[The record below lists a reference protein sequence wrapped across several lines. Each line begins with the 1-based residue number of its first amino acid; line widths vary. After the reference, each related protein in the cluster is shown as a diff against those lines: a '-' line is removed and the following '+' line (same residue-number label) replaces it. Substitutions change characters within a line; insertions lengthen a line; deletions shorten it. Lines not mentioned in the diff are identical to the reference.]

1 MIAVSRWVRRVLLAL
16 LSSLTLVACSN
27 GARGEPAASAS
38 KADAASTPA
47 MEAGPVPVAT
57 LKELMDSTVDPAADG
72 IWESV
77 AVRETKEGTEHHQP
91 RTPEEWAAVRRH
103 AVTLIESM
111 NLVVLAGRHAAP
123 AGTQPGLGELDPAG
137 IERGIEQKRAVFV
150 GLAKALQ
157 GTAVQALEAID
168 HRDLEGIV
176 KTGGDI
182 DTACEACHVTFW
194 YPNQK

>member
-1 MIAVSRWVRRVLLAL
+1 
-16 LSSLTLVACSN
+16 
-27 GARGEPAASAS
+27 
-38 KADAASTPA
+38 
-47 MEAGPVPVAT
+47 
-57 LKELMDSTVDPAADG
+57 MDSTVDPAADG

-77 AVRETKEGTEHHQP
+77 AVRETKEGIEHHQP
-91 RTPEEWAAVRRH
+91 RTPQEWAAVRRH

-123 AGTQPGLGELDPAG
+123 PGTQPGLGELDPAG
-137 IERGIEQKRAVFV
+137 IERGIAQNRAAFV
-150 GLAKALQ
+150 SFAKALQ
-157 GTAVQALEAID
+157 GTTVQALEAID
-168 HRDLEGIV
+168 RQDLDGIV